1 MRTAMQSWWNR
12 LRVQQKVWTI
22 LLVVFV
28 PVVLAFAL
36 HVELINTLLTLQRQS
51 DQIATARQQILILR
65 RLAVD
70 IEDAF
75 RGYLLTR
82 KESFL
87 VPLLEAEPSV
97 TPTAVKAISMV
108 AGIPG
113 MAADIKSATAR
124 LEELLHSKH
133 TLIQQVR
140 GGGLA
145 DVLRYVRSGKGMVLS
160 DAVRDDFRLIE
171 DQLEN
176 RLIILEIQE
185 AVLARRA
192 FWGLLLALGGGI
204 ALGLLCAR
212 LLSRSIT
219 RPLGVLQA
227 SASEIGRHPQEI
239 LASVPIAIR
248 SEDEIGRLARSF
260 EDMALR
266 IRHHIQELEALNA
279 TGHDINTIG
288 PDGLE
293 GVLRRITDRAA
304 ELLKVDV
311 CLLMVRHERM
321 GCWIVEAASGEW
333 NDRLQKTVML
343 WEEFPVS
350 VQAYQTAQPAIG
362 EDLRADIRMQRRNLI
377 GQSMLS
383 VPLLS
388 QGVPFGV
395 LVLLLDRK
403 VPREAWNVRLAKGFA
418 DDAAIAIANGRLY
431 EAVHQK
437 ERGLELRLKQLEHLA
452 ETLAHDL
459 KGPGERMEGLAS
471 MVLAEYGRVLDGRGG
486 RWLRLIEENGKELI
500 ARVENILQVARVGAG
515 SDSVEAVDVEQVI
528 EEVLK
533 VRAAELQQVCVSV
546 HMERG
551 FPPVACH
558 RGYLRQIFDNLIS
571 NAIKFA
577 NGPKAEIRLSAQ
589 LQGATAWFSVTDNG
603 PGIPA
608 QHRERV
614 FEPFVRLTPDGTRGS
629 GIGLTIVKRIVELY
643 GGKVSVDG
651 AQPSGCT
658 VSFTLPLLGSLSA
671 DRRTMEVTR

>member
-1 MRTAMQSWWNR
+1 MQSWWNR
-12 LRVQQKVWTI
+12 LRVQQKVWAI

-75 RGYLLTR
+75 RGYLLTQQ
-82 KESFL
+82 KQFL
-87 VPLLEAEPSV
+87 GPLLEAEPKILPTSTKAMEMV
-97 TPTAVKAISMV
+97 T
-108 AGIPG
+108 GIPG
-113 MAADIKSATAR
+113 MAADIRSVSER
-124 LEELLHSKH
+124 LEELLRSKH
-133 TLIQQVR
+133 TLINQVQA
-140 GGGLA
+140 GGLR
-145 DVLRYVRSGKGMVLS
+145 DVLQYVRSGKGMALS
-160 DAVRDDFRLIE
+160 DAVRDDLRVLEDRLE
-171 DQLEN
+171 GGLALLKA
-176 RLIILEIQE
+176 RE
-185 AVLARRA
+185 AIVAEEA

-204 ALGLLCAR
+204 GLGLLCAR

-227 SASEIGRHPQEI
+227 SASKIGRHPEEI
-239 LASVPIAIR
+239 LASVPIAVR

-260 EDMALR
+260 EEMALR

-279 TGHDINTIG
+279 TGHEINTIG
-288 PDGLE
+288 PDGLD
-293 GVLRRITDRAA
+293 GVLRRITNRAA

-311 CLLMVRHERM
+311 CLLMLRDERM
-321 GCWIVEAASGEW
+321 GCWVVEAASGEW

-350 VQAYQTAQPAIG
+350 VQAYETAQPAIG
-362 EDLRADIRMQRRNLI
+362 EDLRADDRPLMQRRNLM
-377 GQSMLS
+377 GGSMLA

-388 QGVPFGV
+388 QGKPFGV
-395 LVLLLDRK
+395 LVLLLDRI
-403 VPREAWNVRLAKGFA
+403 VPRENWHVRLAKGFA
-418 DDAAIAIANGRLY
+418 DDAAIAIANARLY
-431 EAVHQK
+431 EVVHQK

-471 MVLAEYGRVLDGRGG
+471 MVLAEYGRALDDRGA

-500 ARVENILQVARVGAG
+500 ARVENMLRVARVGSG
-515 SDSVEAVDVEQVI
+515 SDAVEAVDVEQVV

-533 VRAAELQQVCVSV
+533 SRAADLEQARVSV

-551 FPPVACH
+551 FPLVACH

-577 NGPKAEIRLSAQ
+577 SGPNAEIRLRAEQ
-589 LQGATAWFSVTDNG
+589 QGAIAWFSVVDNG

-614 FEPFVRLTPDGTRGS
+614 FEPFVRLTPDGTKGS

-643 GGKVSVDG
+643 GGKVWVDE
-651 AQPSGCT
+651 AHPSGCAMH
-658 VSFTLPLLGSLSA
+658 FTLPLLGNLSA
-671 DRRTMEVTR
+671 DRRTMEATR